1 MPLVRLLIRSYPQ
14 FVTNPIQG
22 TLSDSIGRRPIF
34 LLGAVVNCAAMVV
47 MGLVPRTAPFLALW
61 TVLGA
66 VDGSGTACNSIIV
79 DDAVGRWSAAESE
92 DGTTWATTRA
102 LLWLME
108 PRLGPGA
115 TDAAALQARVSA
127 AFSVMWT
134 YSFAGFT
141 VGAVVGGLLAG
152 VMPYVWLSLLLLLLL
167 PLRPRATAA
176 ATTTAAN
183 YLTSPHSGTAT
194 SCPSGAR
201 WWRRRSATY
210 SATSRKPPHS
220 IGTAT
225 RTMTTAR
232 R

>member
-34 LLGAVVNCAAMVV
+34 LLGAVVNCVAMVV

-92 DGTTWATTRA
+92 GTTWATTRA

-152 VMPYVWLSLLLLLLL
+152 VMPYVWLLLLLR
-167 PLRPRATAA
+167 LRPRATAA
-176 ATTTAAN
+176 AATTATAN
-183 YLTSPHSGTAT
+183 
-194 SCPSGAR
+194 
-201 WWRRRSATY
+201 
-210 SATSRKPPHS
+210 
-220 IGTAT
+220 
-225 RTMTTAR
+225 
-232 R
+232 